1 MPTVFAL
8 VDCNNF
14 YVSCERV
21 FDPKLDGKPVIVLSN
36 NDGCVVARSEEA
48 KALGIAMGVPAFQI
62 RHLIGAHDVLVY
74 SSNYALYGDMSRRVM
89 DTLAQF
95 SPNVEVYSIDEAFLS
110 LSEFTSRNLTEYG
123 RTIRATVKQ
132 WTGIPVSVGIAETKT
147 LAKIA
152 GEVGKHSRDSG
163 GVFDLTT
170 CQERDALLA
179 KMPVEDV
186 WGIGPNWARVLTQH
200 RITTALA
207 LRDADEH
214 WIRKRMGVVGARIVQ
229 ELRGVTCLALADCP
243 PPKQGITVS
252 RSFGRPVMS
261 LAEMRQAVSTYAARA
276 AEKLRAEGLAVT
288 VLTVFL
294 TTNPFKKDA
303 PQYSN
308 AATIKLP
315 VATDATPKLLRYALR
330 GIERIY
336 LDGYRYNKAGVMLTA
351 LVPASQ
357 IQADLFDY
365 HDRERSSRL
374 MRVLDRIN
382 VEMGAGT
389 LRYAAEGYVKRWRTR
404 FERRSPVNTT
414 NWRDLPVAKAS

>member
-1 MPTVFAL
+1 MPSVFAL

-21 FDPKLDGKPVIVLSN
+21 FNPKLQGEPVVVLSN

-62 RHLIGAHDVLVY
+62 RHLIRAHDVQVF
-74 SSNYALYGDMSRRVM
+74 SSNYALYGDMSRRVL

-95 SPNVEVYSIDEAFLS
+95 TPNLEVYSIDEAFLS
-110 LSEFTSRNLTEYG
+110 LSGFTARNLAEYG
-123 RTIRATVKQ
+123 RTIRATVKR

-152 GEVGKHSRDSG
+152 GEMAKHSRDAG
-163 GVFDLTT
+163 GVCDLATSVDRT
-170 CQERDALLA
+170 ALLA
-179 KMPVEDV
+179 KIPVEDV
-186 WGIGPNWARVLTQH
+186 WGIGPNWARFLTEH
-200 RITTALA
+200 DVRTARD

-214 WIRKRMGVVGARIVQ
+214 WIRKRIGVVGARIVQ
-229 ELRGVTCLALADCP
+229 ELRGVSCFALEDCP

-252 RSFGRPVMS
+252 RMFGRPITT
-261 LAEMRQAVSTYAARA
+261 LTEMREAVATYTARVG
-276 AEKLRAEGLAVT
+276 EKLRRERLAAT

-294 TTNPFKKDA
+294 TTNPFKDE

-308 AATIKLP
+308 AVTIKLP
-315 VATDATPKLLRYALR
+315 VATDATPELLRHALC
-330 GIERIY
+330 GIEHIY
-336 LDGYRYNKAGVMLTA
+336 RDAYRYNKAGVMLTA

-357 IQADLFDY
+357 RQLDLFEDQ
-365 HDRERSSRL
+365 DRERSSRL

-382 VEMGAGT
+382 TEMGAGT
-389 LRYAAEGYVKRWRTR
+389 LRYAAEGYVKHWRTR
-404 FERRSPVNTT
+404 FERRSLVNTT
-414 NWRDLPVAKAS
+414 NWRDLPVANAS